1 MNSGY
6 IPANISRFAIP
17 QGLLGIINVGIKKR
31 TVIKIQYVSR
41 RVFFS
46 LGVGK
51 RFLERPQTWI
61 MISAV
66 MFEQAIDDKAS
77 KDLKTIIEISVVI
90 NATSV
95 AISEYLIIRSP
106 FLFIQLTPLS
116 TRACGMEAEPQC
128 SNR

>member
-1 MNSGY
+1 M
-6 IPANISRFAIP
+6 
-17 QGLLGIINVGIKKR
+17 
-31 TVIKIQYVSR
+31 
-41 RVFFS
+41 FFS

-51 RFLERPQTWI
+51 RFRERPQTWS

-66 MFEQAIDDKAS
+66 IAEQAVDDVAS

-106 FLFIQLTPLS
+106 FLLY
-116 TRACGMEAEPQC
+116 
-128 SNR
+128 N